1 MKKLFFFAIAALGM
15 TAACQKP
22 DTNLVDD
29 SNEPVAIQ
37 FGMKATTVSVTK
49 TKAPVEAWTDENNKI
64 HVVGYNYHTKELL
77 WVETGVP
84 AAAGATA
91 TLDFG
96 KHLYYNS
103 NYAYDFRAY
112 YLGDGEPAAALSLNV
127 PVTITGQEDVMAGV
141 TNRAED
147 LAKKDGDKNVTNA
160 QMYSAFAAR
169 RGVHPSLTFNH
180 MLTRL
185 NVTVEYP
192 SNRAEV
198 PDDLLVALEKLT
210 VTSNTT
216 GILSLDGDTPAIALD
231 KDPKELSIEIAG
243 NNTGV
248 VMIQPDLTE
257 INFTFDLVAEA
268 FSQPGQKVTL
278 KASDVKDAAE
288 ATTKFQAGKE
298 YNVTIKVYDLEEI
311 VVSATVSEWGEGG
324 NVTYDPDDDSWTPDV
339 YTGN

>member
-15 TAACQKP
+15 TAACQKA

-49 TKAPVEAWTDENNKI
+49 TKAPVESWTGEGNKI

-84 AAAGATA
+84 TTTGQTA
-91 TLDFG
+91 TLEFDEP
-96 KHLYYNS
+96 LYYDS
-103 NYAYDFRAY
+103 NLAYDFRAY
-112 YLGDGEPAAALSLNV
+112 YLGDGKPAADKSLDV
-127 PVTITGQEDVMAGV
+127 PVTITGEEDVMAGV
-141 TNRAED
+141 TNRATDNEND
-147 LAKKDGDKNVTNA
+147 VVSDA

-169 RGVHPSLTFNH
+169 RDVHPSLTFHH

-192 SNRAEV
+192 ANRAVE
-198 PDDLLVALEKLT
+198 PALQVALQNLT
-210 VTSNTT
+210 VTSKTT
-216 GILSLDGDTPAIALD
+216 GTLSLAGETPTITLNGGETELD
-231 KDPKELSIEIAG
+231 VNISNED
-243 NNTGV
+243 NTGV
-248 VMIQPDLTE
+248 VMIQPDLAA
-257 INFTFDLVAEA
+257 INFTFDLIAEA
-268 FSQPGQKVTL
+268 FSQTGQEVTL
-278 KASDVKDAAE
+278 NASEVNGAE
-288 ATTKFQAGKE
+288 ATTTFQAGKE

-324 NVTYDPDDDSWTPDV
+324 NVTYDPDDDNWTPDG
-339 YTGN
+339 YTEN

>member
-49 TKAPVEAWTDENNKI
+49 TKAPVEAWTSANNSI
-64 HVVGYNYHTKELL
+64 HVVGYNYHTDELL
-77 WVETGVP
+77 WVKTGVP
-84 AAAGATA
+84 ATTGQTA
-91 TLDFG
+91 TLDFAEP
-96 KHLYYNS
+96 LYYDS
-103 NYAYDFRAY
+103 NLAYDFRAY
-112 YLGDGEPAAALSLNV
+112 YLGDGEPAASLSLNV
-127 PVTITGQEDVMAGV
+127 PVTITGEEDVMAGV
-141 TNRAED
+141 TNRAAD
-147 LAKKDGDKNVTNA
+147 LDNVAEGKNVTDA

-169 RGVHPSLTFNH
+169 RNVHPSLTFNH

-192 SNRAEV
+192 TKRAEEEA
-198 PDDLLVALEKLT
+198 LQVALQNLT

-216 GILSLDGDTPAIALD
+216 GTLSLAGDTPAIALD
-231 KDPKELSIEIAG
+231 GEEKELSITIADD
-243 NNTGV
+243 NTGV

-257 INFTFDLVAEA
+257 INFTFDLVAKA

-278 KASDVKDAAE
+278 KASDVKDTAE

-311 VVSATVSEWGEGG
+311 VVSATVSKWGEGG
-324 NVTYDPDDDSWTPDV
+324 NVTHDPDDDSWTPDG